1 MRYIIV
7 VIACKG
13 NAFTFKDRVVSCLNC
28 TNSPAAYNFLLMLGL
43 MLFCCTFFGSN
54 KISDTTMTPITYL
67 ALGDSYTIGEQ
78 VADNERFPVQTAVL
92 LREQGYAVA
101 DPEIIATTG
110 WTTDELEA
118 GIRAAHITQTY
129 DIVTLLIGVNNQYRG
144 WPVAQ
149 YEKEFRELLLKA
161 IAFARN
167 EPSHVV
173 VLSIPDWGVTPFAAD
188 RDQQQIA
195 MEIDAYNAANKAIAQ
210 QMKVPYLDITAFT
223 REASHDKELVAADGL
238 HPSGKDYARW
248 AAALAPLL
256 QQALH

>member
-1 MRYIIV
+1 
-7 VIACKG
+7 
-13 NAFTFKDRVVSCLNC
+13 
-28 TNSPAAYNFLLMLGL
+28 MLGL

-54 KISDTTMTPITYL
+54 KISDTIMTPITYL

-78 VADNERFPVQTAVL
+78 VADSERFPVQTAVL
-92 LREQGYAVA
+92 LRQQGYSVA
-101 DPEIIATTG
+101 NPEIIATTG

-118 GIRAAHITQTY
+118 GIAAAHITQTY

-144 WPVAQ
+144 WSLSQ
-149 YEKEFRELLLKA
+149 YESEFRELLKKA
-161 IAFARN
+161 IAFAGNRS
-167 EPSHVV
+167 SHVV

-188 RDQQQIA
+188 RDRQQIA
-195 MEIDAYNAANKAIAQ
+195 VEINAYNAANKAIAQ

-223 REASHDKELVAADGL
+223 REALHDKDLVAADGL
-238 HPSGKDYARW
+238 HPSGKDYHRW